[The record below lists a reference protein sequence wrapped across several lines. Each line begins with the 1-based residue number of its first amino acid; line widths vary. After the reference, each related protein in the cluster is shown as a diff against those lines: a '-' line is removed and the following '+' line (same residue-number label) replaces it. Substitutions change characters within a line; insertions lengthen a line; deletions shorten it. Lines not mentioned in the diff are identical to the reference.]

1 MRDNRCGT
9 PVSWDGGM
17 ETIGIRIL
25 LEEQSQKQEMEQE
38 NLSINKKEVTAQDLE
53 GKLGWLQE
61 VQIVM
66 QESGRSRAASKTT
79 R

>member
-1 MRDNRCGT
+1 
-9 PVSWDGGM
+9 M